1 MIEDKIV
8 LILKDINELK
18 EKLKEIRKDIKI
30 DEQIDTDE
38 YIALKKVLKEAKEQ
52 VKDHEEEH
60 RKDLHSDESYN
71 QLRELKIKKEEE
83 LAHAYEDL
91 FLNVA
96 KLPQKPFQ
104 MNLET
109 ENGPVRLQIQP
120 EMRVYVNGKEE
131 KRK

>member
-8 LILKDINELK
+8 LVLKDINDLK
-18 EKLKEIRKDIKI
+18 DKLKEIRKDMKI
-30 DEQIDTDE
+30 DEEIDTDE
-38 YIALKKVLKEAKEQ
+38 YIELKKLLKEAKQQ
-52 VKDHEEEH
+52 VKDKEEEH
-60 RKDLHSDESYN
+60 LKDLQSDESYN

-91 FLNVA
+91 FLHVA
-96 KLPQKPFQ
+96 KLPPKIFQ
-104 MNLET
+104 MNVET